1 MTVQQLIDQLS
12 FIPSKYSVMVKVG
25 DSERDLIMTI
35 GSIKCTNSKKNPPS
49 GFIELET
56 CNAIDWRHKESDNR
70 SRDKQTDVLDKM
82 SAEIDELYSYV
93 EFDED
98 LKTSY
103 NMVRLEEVQ
112 KVIDKYKEAENK

>member
-1 MTVQQLIDQLS
+1 MTVQQLIDRLS
-12 FIPSKYSVMVKVG
+12 FIPSNYKVMVKVG
-25 DSERDLIMTI
+25 DSERDLITGI
-35 GSIKCTNSKKNPPS
+35 GSINCVNSKKIPPS

-70 SRDKQTDVLDKM
+70 SRDKRIDVLDKIG
-82 SAEIDELYSYV
+82 AEIDELYSYV

-98 LKTSY
+98 LKTSF

-112 KVIDKYKEAENK
+112 KVIDKYKGENK